1 MQVIKRPDL
10 GRELAQETLR
20 RAFSKHRLPLTMEE
34 LASLCARETR
44 PRILS
49 GYLRWQREEINC
61 ILAHVLL
68 TNVEPL
74 VAEFLRRHYGEE
86 RSIRYLSLRLPASE
100 RQLYSLHERFLQR
113 LSSLLFYRPSMAEAY
128 FPMVIVNLLAVLDV
142 RLGTFALRAEIPVA
156 EGWLTALYDARHRAR
171 ELLSFMDS
179 FLGQTP
185 KNDVYHR
192 IVCCKLAAPFTTAE
206 ELAARVQETS
216 ASSVHVY
223 LRQYQ
228 GQVASILGI
237 AVAGEGLPES

>member
-1 MQVIKRPDL
+1 MQTIKRPDL

-20 RAFSKHRLPLTMEE
+20 RAFSKNRLPLTMEE

-68 TNVEPL
+68 ANAEPL
-74 VAEFLRRHYGEE
+74 VAEFVRRHYREE

-100 RQLYSLHERFLQR
+100 RQLYSLHERFLKR
-113 LSSLLFYRPSMAEAY
+113 LSALLFYRPSMAEAY
-128 FPMVIVNLLAVLDV
+128 FPLVIVNLLAVLDV

-156 EGWLTALYDARHRAR
+156 EDWLSTLYDARRRAHK
-171 ELLSFMDS
+171 LLFFMESFRKTAETED
-179 FLGQTP
+179 
-185 KNDVYHR
+185 DAYHR
-192 IVCCKLAAPFTTAE
+192 IIRCKLQRPFATVE
-206 ELAARVQETS
+206 ELATCVQETS
-216 ASSVHVY
+216 TSSVHVY

-228 GQVASILGI
+228 GQVADILGES
-237 AVAGEGLPES
+237 VPES

>member
-1 MQVIKRPDL
+1 MQIIKHPDL

-20 RAFSKHRLPLTMEE
+20 RTFSKHRLPLTMEE

-61 ILAHVLL
+61 ILAQVLL
-68 TNVEPL
+68 ANVEPL

-100 RQLYSLHERFLQR
+100 RQLYSLHERFLKR
-113 LSSLLFYRPSMAEAY
+113 LSALLFYRPSMAEAY
-128 FPMVIVNLLAVLDV
+128 FPLVIVNLLAVLDV

-156 EGWLTALYDARHRAR
+156 EDWLSTLYDARRRAR
-171 ELLSFMDS
+171 ALLCFMESFR
-179 FLGQTP
+179 GQETG
-185 KNDVYHR
+185 NTYHR
-192 IVCCKLAAPFTTAE
+192 IVCRKLAAPFTTVE
-206 ELAARVQETS
+206 ELAACVQETS

-228 GQVASILGI
+228 GQVADILGES
-237 AVAGEGLPES
+237 VPES